1 MNYKFNNSS
10 KVYNLFSW
18 ETELEVDE
26 ILIV

>member
-10 KVYNLFSW
+10 KVYNFFSW